1 MATVKSL
8 YDLIKKE
15 HAEGKAKSLW
25 ASNRWCLWSRCI
37 SNHQS
42 GTCFICGKE
51 REWLISKLK
60 PLILV
65 VRVKGMK
72 KIDDKKIKGISI
84 ELDRSTKLN
93 ELDDT
98 INEFR
103 EKTDN
108 KHEIDVRIDIMNSTL
123 HMKRL
128 KKPHLKLATK
138 DGKKIDQ
145 KDDIL
150 VKHIDDKD

>member
-1 MATVKSL
+1 
-8 YDLIKKE
+8 
-15 HAEGKAKSLW
+15 
-25 ASNRWCLWSRCI
+25 
-37 SNHQS
+37 
-42 GTCFICGKE
+42 
-51 REWLISKLK
+51 
-60 PLILV
+60 
-65 VRVKGMK
+65 MK

-98 INEFR
+98 INEFK
-103 EKTDN
+103 EKTDS
-108 KHEIDVRIDIMNSTL
+108 KHEIDVHIDIMNSTL

-138 DGKKIDQ
+138 DGKKIKQ
-145 KDDIL
+145 KDEIL